1 MDYNAKHKAKN
12 TIGICGVSYYH
23 WGDMLE
29 ENNIRINSLS
39 SCLFIYKVLL
49 HKYKSK
55 KKAIKHYKGIENKSN
70 SYLVDKVILLEYKLK
85 QINK

>member
-1 MDYNAKHKAKN
+1 MKHKIKSVKGVC
-12 TIGICGVSYYH
+12 GIDERY
-23 WGDMLE
+23 WGNLLQD
-29 ENNIRINSLS
+29 NNIRINSLS
-39 SCLFIYKVLL
+39 SCLFIYKELL
-49 HKYKSK
+49 HKHKSK